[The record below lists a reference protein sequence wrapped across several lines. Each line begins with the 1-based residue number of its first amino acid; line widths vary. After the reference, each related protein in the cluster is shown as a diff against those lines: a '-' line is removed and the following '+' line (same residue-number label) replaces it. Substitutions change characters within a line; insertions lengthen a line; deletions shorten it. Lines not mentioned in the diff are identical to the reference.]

1 MAKLFLL
8 LGGNQGNRK
17 QVFAKTLELIAS
29 TVGSIVKYS
38 SVYETE
44 PWGFES
50 EDLFWNQAVIV
61 ETDLDPQAVLLQ
73 TQLIEKKLGR
83 VRHSE
88 QYCSR
93 LIDLDLLFYD
103 DQIIKNDELEIPHPR
118 IAERRFVLQPLVE
131 ISPEFIHPTFNKT
144 IAQLLDVCP
153 DRLIVNKL
161 S

>member
-8 LGGNQGNRK
+8 LGGNLGDKRA
-17 QVFAKTLELIAS
+17 VFEKALKLVES
-29 TVGSIVKYS
+29 MVGSIVKYS

-50 EDLFWNQAVIV
+50 DDLFWNQAVIV

-83 VRHSE
+83 VRHSG
-88 QYCSR
+88 QYSSR

-144 IAQLLDVCP
+144 IAQLLNACP
-153 DRLIVNKL
+153 DRLIVKKL